1 MKKIGIISLTRQNSL
16 AYSTLKRITTHLGYQ
31 AICGEAIGAD
41 SIYMSLEDLTLRGYD
56 FLGNFFE
63 KTGFSDSDVIL
74 ISAPY
79 SANLFILPKVIWC
92 LRNISSAP
100 IILGGNEASNNYK
113 NIMLYRFFVF
123 VNQTV
128 DIAPD
133 FIVRGPAENVLFS
146 LLPIMDQAT
155 MATPWS
161 RDFFKKLLEI
171 PNIVFWL
178 PKRQTLVS
186 TPFSSAVLSEK
197 DIFAY
202 VKYGEK
208 SIAITL
214 QRACVWAKKSR
225 GGCLFCAIASQF
237 GNDFHCAVQS
247 DFFVDEL
254 VEFLR
259 RNQEIKFIDVW
270 DDTFNINEDWAL
282 RICDYFDAVT
292 KKVGREI
299 TYSCFLRPKGLTEK
313 IVKKMGSA
321 NIKVAFVGADALT
334 EDLSRRLRR
343 GCTVSEIN
351 TSLQLLKKGKILP
364 RLSVQ
369 LFSPESTVDDTGITA
384 TTALSCIHNGESTVH
399 VHLYTFPLFGSD
411 IYKLLEVRRNL
422 KTMPSPM
429 LRMKGSRGLEPYF
442 MAYDYTNYDPDVEEI
457 KQRTYAL
464 LDVTTSFSVKTFPGD
479 KVDGNKLKEV
489 LTEVRKWCMEVKKT
503 HPIKSFWYL
512 TILCVE
518 DHREGLDKQGLLH
531 LLSRNDAAHQIPE
544 HLKKIYSNFGYE
556 FTLERSFDEVIE
568 GLNNNRWVKKS
579 RNHKYRLVTE
589 GLKALRLQAVSQKV
603 KFFKIAAYGK
613 ISKQRLLDSL
623 EKKLNPSRNR
633 N

>member
-16 AYSTLKRITTHLGYQ
+16 AYSTLMRITTELGYQ
-31 AICGEAIGAD
+31 PICGREIGAD
-41 SIYMSLEDLTLRGYD
+41 SIYLSLEDLTLRGYD

-100 IILGGNEASNNYK
+100 IVLGGNEASNNYK
-113 NIMLYRFFVF
+113 NLMMYRFFVF

-133 FIVRGPAENVLFS
+133 FIVRGAAENVLFS
-146 LLPIMDQAT
+146 LLPILDRASMT
-155 MATPWS
+155 TPWD
-161 RDFFKKLLEI
+161 RDFIKKLLEI

-178 PKRQTLVS
+178 PQRRALVS
-186 TPFSSAVLSEK
+186 TPFSSAVLAEK
-197 DIFAY
+197 DIFSL

-208 SIAITL
+208 SIAVTL

-237 GNDFHCAVQS
+237 GTKFHCAVQS
-247 DFFVDEL
+247 DFFVEEL
-254 VEFLR
+254 AEFLKE
-259 RNQEIKFIDVW
+259 NPDIKYIDVW

-292 KKVGREI
+292 EKAGRDI
-299 TYSCFLRPKGLTEK
+299 IYSCFLRPKGLTEK
-313 IVKKMGSA
+313 IVKRMASA

-334 EDLSRRLRR
+334 EALSRRLRR
-343 GCTVSEIN
+343 GCTVAEIN
-351 TSLQLLKKGKILP
+351 KSLQLLKKGRILP

-411 IYKLLEVRRNL
+411 IYRLLEARGNL
-422 KTMPSPM
+422 KKMPSPM
-429 LRMKGSRGLEPYF
+429 LRKESRGFEPYF
-442 MAYDYTNYDPDVEEI
+442 MAYDYTIYDPDLEEI
-457 KQRTYAL
+457 RLRTYRL
-464 LDVTTSFSVKTFPGD
+464 LDITTSFSVRTFPGD
-479 KVDGNKLKEV
+479 KVDGHKLKAV
-489 LTEVRKWCMEVKKT
+489 LTDVRKLCVEVKKT

-512 TILCVE
+512 TLLCVE
-518 DHREGLDKQGLLH
+518 DHKKGLDKQGLLE
-531 LLSRNDAAHQIPE
+531 LLSRNDTAQKMPK
-544 HLKKIYSNFGYE
+544 HLQKNYSNFGYE
-556 FTLERSFDEVIE
+556 FTLGRSFDEVIE
-568 GLNNNRWVKKS
+568 KLINNGWIKKS
-579 RNHKYRLVTE
+579 RNHKYRLLSE
-589 GLKALRLQAVSQKV
+589 GLKALRVQVASQKV
-603 KFFKIAAYGK
+603 NSFTIAAYGR
-613 ISKQRLLDSL
+613 ITRQRLMDSL
-623 EKKLNPSRNR
+623 DKRLN
-633 N
+633 